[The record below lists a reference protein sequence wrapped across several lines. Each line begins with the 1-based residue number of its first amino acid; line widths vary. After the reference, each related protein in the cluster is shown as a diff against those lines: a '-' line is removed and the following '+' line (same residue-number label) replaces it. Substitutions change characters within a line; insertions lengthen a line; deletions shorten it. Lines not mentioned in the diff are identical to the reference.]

1 MRRMIVPLLFG
12 LIGAAILVSLGVW
25 QLERL
30 ALKEAKLSAI
40 EAMLVAGAV
49 PLPAVVDVAQDR
61 YRGVTLSG
69 QFTGEVVYKLDSL
82 TGAGPG
88 RRVIAVLETAN
99 GRRVLVDRGIWLE
112 GTEAT
117 PEVAHAA
124 AVVGNLD
131 WPQETDGY
139 TPAPD
144 SKTKMWFS
152 RDVAAMA
159 QALNAEATLI
169 VAREPTGDGITP
181 MPVDTSAIP
190 NNHWQYAVTWFL
202 LAAAW
207 LGMTAYLLWR
217 IRQRGL

>member
-12 LIGAAILVSLGVW
+12 LIGAVLLVSLGVW

-30 ALKEAKLSAI
+30 ALKAAKLSAI
-40 EAMLVAGAV
+40 EAMLVADAV
-49 PLPAVVDVAQDR
+49 PLPAVVDVVHDR

-69 QFTGEVVYKLDSL
+69 RFTGEVVYKLDSL
-82 TGAGPG
+82 TDAGPG
-88 RRVIAVLETAN
+88 RRVIAVLETAE
-99 GRRVLVDRGIWLE
+99 GRRVLVDRGIWLQ
-112 GTEAT
+112 GTDAT

-139 TPAPD
+139 TPEPD
-144 SKTKMWFS
+144 PKTRMWFS
-152 RDVAAMA
+152 RDVPAMA
-159 QALNAEATLI
+159 QALKAEATLI
-169 VAREPTGDGITP
+169 VARGPTGDGITP

-207 LGMTAYLLWR
+207 LGMTVYLLWR